1 MGLATDQAVGVSRR
15 ETLAMLAA
23 VGVPSACH
31 AQASGNPRIFRPEEY
46 GARGDGQTNDTA
58 AFAAL
63 AAALN
68 RLGGGTVVLRKT
80 VYIVGAQ
87 RYDPGGEAYLFAPQ
101 PIMAFTGCPND
112 VVIEGNGATL
122 RSASGLRYGVFD
134 PRTRR
139 SFNPTLP
146 FYERKSRA
154 APYEAMVRAERC
166 RGRIMVRNLV
176 LDGNADTMILG
187 GRWGDTGWQIAGS
200 GIVLQNNVGAEII
213 EDVVCR
219 NHPLDGIMIDG
230 VPYTPNVVRRLT
242 NVVMD
247 RNGRQGCSIVGGG
260 GYVFENCQFSRTG
273 RGPIGSAP
281 GAGVDIEPE
290 NESRVRNLRFVGC
303 RFSENAGPGLLTGGQ
318 GSSDVTCV
326 DSVFVGTTAWAAWPN
341 APRYRFQDCTFIGAT
356 SNCYGDRKP
365 ADATSFEGCTFTDVL
380 PSDGPTHVFLGDVT
394 GGPIV
399 DVSSAP
405 NVRFSTCT
413 FTLRGLG
420 RLPWST
426 AAIYHS
432 CTMEQRSAATAYPR
446 GTWLGRSVVRG
457 KVDIGGATIAGQLIV
472 NGMTVTRTQ

>member
-1 MGLATDQAVGVSRR
+1 MGSATRRGVGVSRR

-23 VGVPSACH
+23 VGVSSACH
-31 AQASGNPRIFRPEEY
+31 AQSPGDAPIFRPEEY
-46 GARGDGQTNDTA
+46 GARGDGRTNDTA

-63 AAALN
+63 SAALN
-68 RLGGGTVVLRKT
+68 RVGGGTVVLRKT
-80 VYIVGAQ
+80 VYVVGAQ
-87 RYDPGGEAYLFAPQ
+87 RHDPGNDGYLLAPQ
-101 PIMAFTGCPND
+101 PILAFVGCPDD

-134 PRTRR
+134 PDTRR
-139 SFNPTLP
+139 SFNPKLP

-166 RGRIMVRNLV
+166 RGRVVIRDLV
-176 LDGNADTMILG
+176 LDGNVDTMILG

-200 GIVLQNNVGAEII
+200 GIVLQNNAGAEII
-213 EDVVCR
+213 DNVVCR

-230 VPYTPNVVRRLT
+230 VPYTPDVVRRLR

-273 RGPIGSAP
+273 RGPLGSAP

-290 NESRVRNLRFVGC
+290 NESRVRNLRFTGC
-303 RFSENAGPGLLTGGQ
+303 RFSDNAGPGLLTGGQ

-326 DSVFVGTTAWAAWPN
+326 GSVFIGTTAWAAWPN
-341 APRYRFQDCTFIGAT
+341 APRYRFQDCIFIGAT

-365 ADATSFEGCTFTDVL
+365 ADATLFEGCTFTDV
-380 PSDGPTHVFLGDVT
+380 PPADGPTRIFLGDPA

-413 FTLRGLG
+413 FTLRGSG

-426 AAIYHS
+426 AAIYDS
-432 CTMEQRSAATAYPR
+432 CTMEQRSATIAYPR
-446 GTWLGRSVVRG
+446 GRWSGRSVVRG
-457 KVDIGGATIAGQLIV
+457 KVDIGGSTIAGSLVV
-472 NGMTVTRTQ
+472 NGTTVSRI